1 MFSITVKVKSKKI
14 YCIILGK
21 YKKLKNLKILNIFE
35 KTSVFLL
42 FAVSVTTKI
51 KKYLRKNN
59 LLRC

>member
-35 KTSVFLL
+35 KTSVL
-42 FAVSVTTKI
+42 SIICSKCDN
-51 KKYLRKNN
+51 KN
-59 LLRC
+59 